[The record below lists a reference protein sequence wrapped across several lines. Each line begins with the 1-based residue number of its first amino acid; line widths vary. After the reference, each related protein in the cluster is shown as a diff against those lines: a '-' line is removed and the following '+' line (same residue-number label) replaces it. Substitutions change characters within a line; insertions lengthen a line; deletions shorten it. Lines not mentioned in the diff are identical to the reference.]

1 MDAHVTVVYQ
11 ASAYYAGGPGPGPG
25 RGMILGA
32 TGRHPFGRARAGAR
46 NGRSGRSAGV
56 PGLRVTDDLARITDH
71 LARIRTS

>member
-32 TGRHPFGRARAGAR
+32 TGRHRSGAR
-46 NGRSGRSAGV
+46 GPV
-56 PGLRVTDDLARITDH
+56 PGMGGLAGPP
-71 LARIRTS
+71 AFPG